1 MNPIMI
7 AVIGLLLFLLVCFI
21 VRKKKIEL
29 PGYDRVDNSIV
40 ILMILGTCI
49 AWLITLPVE
58 IVVFI
63 GLIITRGNEEE

>member
-49 AWLITLPVE
+49 AWPITIPVG
-58 IVVFI
+58 IAVFI
-63 GLIITRGNEEE
+63 GLIITRGNEEG